1 MSHAASASRETGFH
15 GSSRIDCRYTN
26 IGATQNCRHLRRNEQ
41 VTTVRTVAV
50 SISAIHAALFSIAP
64 MRLFLLKCSGTPRT
78 PERRYMGD
86 ASATETA
93 FMKPRQWMIAIVLL
107 LLMAAAVF
115 GLFWTRET
123 PVDSSDETSSATP
136 TKKLLARRNAAPRPA
151 IDLRPLQTARRLA
164 ATAGTP
170 EEQVLAHA
178 AEKAGD
184 HEVDLTFFDR
194 LREAQLNPP
203 PLSPEAKQIAARK
216 AKAQDVLKDDQESIA
231 LLTRKLAAAPESQK
245 DNLQDQIDVA
255 KAQMELDQD
264 EFDDASEDLE
274 EAGGDPQAKI
284 KRLQEQHEAAGHNAA
299 PVGSAVNPH
308 EADYQTHTLLG
319 VFQAWNALR
328 DKKFTLQQAQD
339 EAKQKQQQLAVRRT
353 QLAAQLEK
361 DKEAREAAK
370 QQAKGFSKGST
381 ATKREDSQAAAK
393 VALDSLKQYTLDQKN
408 LADRGRRIQDE
419 QELADIY
426 TNWMTL
432 IDTRERSALH
442 HLIETLLWILLIL
455 FAVYVA
461 GRVIDNLFT
470 GMSAENKR
478 IDTLRAVVKFAAQ
491 AVGALFILFIIFGM
505 PTQTTT
511 VLGLAGAGLTVA
523 MKDFIV
529 AFFGWFVLMGRNG
542 IRVGDWVEINGV
554 GGEVVEVGLLKTVL
568 LETGNW
574 TDSSHPT
581 GRRVSFVNS
590 FAIEGHYFNFTTSGQ
605 WMWDELEVMI
615 PSSQD
620 PYPVIDAIQKAVE
633 QETAANAVK
642 AEAEWRETTTKYR
655 AKTLS
660 AMPGVNVRPTGGGV
674 EVRVRY
680 NTRAYER
687 HEARKRLY
695 EAVVQMMHGKRE
707 SQQVA
712 VSS

>member
-1 MSHAASASRETGFH
+1 M
-15 GSSRIDCRYTN
+15 
-26 IGATQNCRHLRRNEQ
+26 
-41 VTTVRTVAV
+41 RTVAV
-50 SISAIHAALFSIAP
+50 PISAIHAALFSIAP

-123 PVDSSDETSSATP
+123 PVDNSDETSATT
-136 TKKLLARRNAAPRPA
+136 TKKLFARRNTASPRPA

-432 IDTRERSALH
+432 IDTRARSALH

-590 FAIEGHYFNFTTSGQ
+590 FAIEGHFFNFTTSGQ
-605 WMWDELEVMI
+605 WMWDELKILI
-615 PSSQD
+615 PPSQD
-620 PYPVIDAIQKAVE
+620 PYPVIDGLQKIIE
-633 QETAANAVK
+633 QETAANASR
-642 AEAEWRETTTKYR
+642 AEAEWQETTTKYR
-655 AKTLS
+655 AKTLK
-660 AMPGVNVRPTGGGV
+660 ALPGINVQPTGSGV

-680 NTRAYER
+680 ITRAYER
-687 HEARKRLY
+687 HETRRRLY
-695 EAVVQMMHGKRE
+695 EAVIEMLHGKRE
-707 SQQVA
+707 MVKA
-712 VSS
+712 